1 MRVTK
6 KQLKRIIR
14 EEKRKLGEGER
25 YERDY
30 EARRARRAAEEDL
43 ETALGQ
49 LLDAHIDSE
58 WNDTESAYPNDAL
71 PGHGIVNNAGAK
83 VMKFANNWWKQQKET
98 EGMPRE
104 DWE

>member
-6 KQLKRIIR
+6 KQLRRIIKER
-14 EEKRKLGEGER
+14 VEESHVFDAELNL
-25 YERDY
+25 
-30 EARRARRAAEEDL
+30 EA
-43 ETALGQ
+43 ALGQ

-83 VMKFANNWWKQQKET
+83 VMKFAKDWWKQQKET

>member
-1 MRVTK
+1 MKITRR
-6 KQLKRIIR
+6 QLRRIIKER
-14 EEKRKLGEGER
+14 VEENHVFDAELNL
-25 YERDY
+25 
-30 EARRARRAAEEDL
+30 EA
-43 ETALGQ
+43 ALGQ

-83 VMKFANNWWKQQKET
+83 VMKFAKDWWKQQKET
-98 EGMPRE
+98 EGLPRE